1 MMSYLV
7 RPGAPKDEME
17 TQEKFGVE
25 KELPG
30 RGDLSEKEKLIKLA
44 SETASEEK
52 SLSEFGDMKYQI
64 ALEKYLEAN
73 PGKTEK
79 DFQDLVIRIP
89 LEGGGSAKI
98 IKFSDYK
105 DPAKKV
111 KDIDLA
117 SLFTPGKTLASLTDA
132 ERDQV
137 NLLLKLTLGSK
148 D

>member
-1 MMSYLV
+1 MAFTFKHPTKYNKNNTDKIM
-7 RPGAPKDEME
+7 PGS
-17 TQEKFGVE
+17 
-25 KELPG
+25 
-30 RGDLSEKEKLIKLA
+30 GDLSEKEKLISLA
-44 SETASEEK
+44 MSETAAEEQE
-52 SLSEFGDMKYQI
+52 LSDLMDMKYGL
-64 ALEKYLEAN
+64 ALEKYLENN

-79 DFQDLVIRIP
+79 DFKDMVIRIP

-117 SLFTPGKTLASLTDA
+117 SLFTPGKTLASLTKD
-132 ERDQV
+132 ERDAV
-137 NLLLKLTLGSK
+137 NNLLRMTLGNK

>member
-1 MMSYLV
+1 MAFTFKHPTKYTKNNTDKIM
-7 RPGAPKDEME
+7 PGS
-17 TQEKFGVE
+17 
-25 KELPG
+25 
-30 RGDLSEKEKLIKLA
+30 GDLSEKEKLISLA
-44 SETASEEK
+44 MSETAAEEQE
-52 SLSEFGDMKYQI
+52 LSDLMDMKYGL
-64 ALEKYLEAN
+64 ALEKYLENN

-79 DFQDLVIRIP
+79 DFKDMVIRIP

-117 SLFTPGKTLASLTDA
+117 SLFTPGKTLASLTKD
-132 ERDQV
+132 ERDAV
-137 NLLLKLTLGSK
+137 NNLLRMTLGNK

>member
-1 MMSYLV
+1 MTFTFKHPTKYTKNNTDKIM
-7 RPGAPKDEME
+7 PGS
-17 TQEKFGVE
+17 
-25 KELPG
+25 
-30 RGDLSEKEKLIKLA
+30 GDLSEKEKLISLA
-44 SETASEEK
+44 MSETAAEEQE
-52 SLSEFGDMKYQI
+52 LSDLMDMKYGL
-64 ALEKYLEAN
+64 ALEKYLENN

-79 DFQDLVIRIP
+79 DFKDMVIRIP

-117 SLFTPGKTLASLTDA
+117 SLFTPGKTLASLTKD
-132 ERDQV
+132 ERDAV
-137 NLLLKLTLGSK
+137 NNLLRMTLGKK

>member
-1 MMSYLV
+1 M
-7 RPGAPKDEME
+7 PGS
-17 TQEKFGVE
+17 
-25 KELPG
+25 
-30 RGDLSEKEKLIKLA
+30 GDLSEKEKLTKLA
-44 SETASEEK
+44 MSETAAEEQE
-52 SLSEFGDMKYQI
+52 LSDLMDMKYGL
-64 ALEKYLEAN
+64 ALEKYLENN

-79 DFQDLVIRIP
+79 DFKDMVIRIP

-132 ERDQV
+132 ERNTVSQ
-137 NLLLKLTLGSK
+137 LLKLTFGKK

>member
-1 MMSYLV
+1 MAFEFKHPTKYTKNNTDKIM
-7 RPGAPKDEME
+7 PGS
-17 TQEKFGVE
+17 
-25 KELPG
+25 
-30 RGDLSEKEKLIKLA
+30 GDLSEKEKLISLA
-44 SETASEEK
+44 MSETAAEEQE
-52 SLSEFGDMKYQI
+52 LSDLMDMKYGL
-64 ALEKYLEAN
+64 ALEKYLENN

-79 DFQDLVIRIP
+79 DFKDMVIRIP

-117 SLFTPGKTLASLTDA
+117 SLFAPGKTLASLTKD
-132 ERDQV
+132 ERDV
-137 NLLLKLTLGSK
+137 VNNLLRMTLGNK

>member
-1 MMSYLV
+1 MSFEFKHPTKYKNTKNNTDKIM
-7 RPGAPKDEME
+7 PGS
-17 TQEKFGVE
+17 
-25 KELPG
+25 
-30 RGDLSEKEKLIKLA
+30 GDLSEKEKLISLA
-44 SETASEEK
+44 MSETAAEEQE
-52 SLSEFGDMKYQI
+52 LSDLMDMKYGL
-64 ALEKYLEAN
+64 ALEKYLENN

-79 DFQDLVIRIP
+79 DFKDMVIRIP

-117 SLFTPGKTLASLTDA
+117 SLFAPGKTLASLTKD
-132 ERDQV
+132 ERDV
-137 NLLLKLTLGSK
+137 VNNLLRMTLGNK

>member
-1 MMSYLV
+1 MAFEFKHPTKYKNTKNNTDKIM
-7 RPGAPKDEME
+7 PGS
-17 TQEKFGVE
+17 
-25 KELPG
+25 
-30 RGDLSEKEKLIKLA
+30 GDLSEKEKLISLA
-44 SETASEEK
+44 MSETAAEEQE
-52 SLSEFGDMKYQI
+52 LSDLMDMKYGL
-64 ALEKYLEAN
+64 ALEKYLENN

-79 DFQDLVIRIP
+79 DFKDMVIRIP

-117 SLFTPGKTLASLTDA
+117 SLFTPGKTLASLTKD
-132 ERDQV
+132 ERDAV
-137 NLLLKLTLGSK
+137 NNLLKMTLGNK

>member
-1 MMSYLV
+1 MAFEFKHPTKYKNTKNNTDKIM
-7 RPGAPKDEME
+7 PGS
-17 TQEKFGVE
+17 
-25 KELPG
+25 
-30 RGDLSEKEKLIKLA
+30 GDLSEKEKLISLA
-44 SETASEEK
+44 MSETAAEEQE
-52 SLSEFGDMKYQI
+52 LSDLMDMKYGL
-64 ALEKYLEAN
+64 ALEKYLKNN

-79 DFQDLVIRIP
+79 DFKDMVIRIP

-117 SLFTPGKTLASLTDA
+117 SLFTPGKTLASLTKD
-132 ERDQV
+132 ERDAV
-137 NLLLKLTLGSK
+137 NNLLRMTLGNK

>member
-1 MMSYLV
+1 M
-7 RPGAPKDEME
+7 KNNN
-17 TQEKFGVE
+17 VE
-25 KELPG
+25 KELPAK
-30 RGDLSEKEKLIKLA
+30 GDLSEREELIKLA
-44 SETASEEK
+44 SETAAEEK
-52 SLSEFGDMKYQI
+52 DMSDFMDMKYQM
-64 ALEKYLEAN
+64 ALEKYLENN

-79 DFQDLVIRIP
+79 DFQEAVIRIP

-117 SLFTPGKTLASLTDA
+117 SLFTPGKTLASLSSD
-132 ERDQV
+132 EREKV
-137 NLLLKLTLGSK
+137 NMLLRLTLGKK

>member
-1 MMSYLV
+1 MTFTFKHPTKYTKNNTDKIM
-7 RPGAPKDEME
+7 PGS
-17 TQEKFGVE
+17 
-25 KELPG
+25 
-30 RGDLSEKEKLIKLA
+30 GDLSEKEKLISLA
-44 SETASEEK
+44 MSETAAEEQE
-52 SLSEFGDMKYQI
+52 LSDLMDMKYGL
-64 ALEKYLEAN
+64 ALEKYLENN

-79 DFQDLVIRIP
+79 DFKDMVIRIP

-117 SLFTPGKTLASLTDA
+117 SLFTPGKTLASLTKD
-132 ERDQV
+132 ERDAV
-137 NLLLKLTLGSK
+137 NNLLRMTLGNK

>member
-1 MMSYLV
+1 MAFEFKHPTKYKNTKNNTDKIM
-7 RPGAPKDEME
+7 PGS
-17 TQEKFGVE
+17 
-25 KELPG
+25 
-30 RGDLSEKEKLIKLA
+30 GDLSEKEKLISLA
-44 SETASEEK
+44 MSETAAEEQE
-52 SLSEFGDMKYQI
+52 LSDLMDMKYGL
-64 ALEKYLEAN
+64 ALEKYLENN

-79 DFQDLVIRIP
+79 DFKDMVIRIL

-117 SLFTPGKTLASLTDA
+117 SLFAPGKTLASLTKD
-132 ERDQV
+132 ERDV
-137 NLLLKLTLGSK
+137 VNNLLRMTLGNK

>member
-1 MMSYLV
+1 MAFTFKHPTKYTKNNTDKIM
-7 RPGAPKDEME
+7 PGS
-17 TQEKFGVE
+17 
-25 KELPG
+25 
-30 RGDLSEKEKLIKLA
+30 GDLSEKEKLISLA
-44 SETASEEK
+44 MSETVAEEQE
-52 SLSEFGDMKYQI
+52 LSDLMDMKYGL
-64 ALEKYLEAN
+64 ALEKYLENN

-79 DFQDLVIRIP
+79 DFKDMVIRIP

-117 SLFTPGKTLASLTDA
+117 SLFTPGKTLASLTKD
-132 ERDQV
+132 ERDAV
-137 NLLLKLTLGSK
+137 NNLLRMTLGNK